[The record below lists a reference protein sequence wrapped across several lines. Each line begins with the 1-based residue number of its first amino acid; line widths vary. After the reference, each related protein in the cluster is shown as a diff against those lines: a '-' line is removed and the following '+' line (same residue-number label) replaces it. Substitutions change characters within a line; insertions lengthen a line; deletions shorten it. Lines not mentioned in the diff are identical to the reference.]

1 MREEER
7 LKQIVAEQFAI
18 NEEDLNGDLTFDEL
32 ALDSLEWMELAVT
45 IEEEFDIQLADVD
58 LRRIQNLGQMA
69 EIILERIRE

>member
-7 LKQIVAEQFAI
+7 LKKIVAEQFAI